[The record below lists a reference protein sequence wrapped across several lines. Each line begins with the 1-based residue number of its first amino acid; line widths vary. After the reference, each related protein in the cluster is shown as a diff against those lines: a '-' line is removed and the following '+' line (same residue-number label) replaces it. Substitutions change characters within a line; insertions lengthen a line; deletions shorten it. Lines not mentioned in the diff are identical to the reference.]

1 MLSVRATT
9 ASTLSTWEP
18 VVTVI
23 TASLFLGE
31 RLSSLGML
39 GGGLIMVAVLILT
52 VQPLEPHG

>member
-1 MLSVRATT
+1 VGATT